1 MLWLLEAG
9 LCVQVW
15 PVAGLKGPTWKEKR
29 SWPYLEGYTFLYDL
43 NNFKNGDNITVNTFV
58 LQLNE
63 WCLIYQDVN
72 VQSWRVLI
80 QDIYCY
86 KIWINGLEMHSV
98 SSKFC
103 KYSTIGLVLKHFQVI
118 NVVFY
123 PPRWALHRGQVA
135 TVQENPGNQE
145 KRLSAGQCCLM
156 SAFLKVITSNWCPW
170 GFSKSWTLTLRPP
183 TTVSLRLTRA
193 SRLGTKWMSVP

>member
-1 MLWLLEAG
+1 MPNLSRCKCPLLESFHSRYLLQQNMNKRTG
-9 LCVQVW
+9 N
-15 PVAGLKGPTWKEKR
+15 TWR
-29 SWPYLEGYTFLYDL
+29 L
-43 NNFKNGDNITVNTFV
+43 FKV
-58 LQLNE
+58 LQVLNHRISFKAHPGNK
-63 WCLIYQDVN
+63 CRTL
-72 VQSWRVLI
+72 L
-80 QDIYCY
+80 
-86 KIWINGLEMHSV
+86 L
-98 SSKFC
+98 
-103 KYSTIGLVLKHFQVI
+103 
-118 NVVFY
+118 VFY

-145 KRLSAGQCCLM
+145 KRLSAGQCCVM